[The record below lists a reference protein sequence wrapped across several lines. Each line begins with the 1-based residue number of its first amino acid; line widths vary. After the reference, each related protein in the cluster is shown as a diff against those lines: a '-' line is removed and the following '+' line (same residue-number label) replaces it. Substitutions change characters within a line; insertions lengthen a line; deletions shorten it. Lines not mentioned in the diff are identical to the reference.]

1 MVGARWEGVLM
12 RAKYLG
18 DDDRRQPEEIS
29 DVIASV
35 IEGATV
41 SVDLRHGELV
51 ERWGEVVP
59 GDWALGTPVGVRD
72 TTLLVAVPD
81 GATGSLLTY
90 QSKVLIEAIDRV
102 FGTGLVTAVRLKVDR
117 TLSPRNPSG

>member
-1 MVGARWEGVLM
+1 M

-18 DDDRRQPEEIS
+18 NGDKKQPQEIS
-29 DVIASV
+29 DVIAKV

-41 SVDLRHGELV
+41 SVDLRHGEIV
-51 ERWGEVVP
+51 ESWGSIAP
-59 GDWALGTPVGVRD
+59 GDWLHGTPIGVRD

-90 QSKVLIEAIDRV
+90 QTKALIDALDEH
-102 FGTGLVTAVRLKVDR
+102 FGAGLVTTVRLKVDR
-117 TLSPRNPSG
+117 SLSP